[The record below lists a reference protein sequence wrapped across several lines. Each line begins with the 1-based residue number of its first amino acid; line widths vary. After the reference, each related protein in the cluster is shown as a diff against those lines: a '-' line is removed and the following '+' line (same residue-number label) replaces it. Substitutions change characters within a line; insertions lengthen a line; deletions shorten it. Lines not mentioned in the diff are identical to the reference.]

1 MKNKIKFMAL
11 SLLSAL
17 SVSITG
23 CGIKVQALPLEKLKL
38 PNGFKVEVYT
48 DKVWGARSM
57 TLSDKGTLFVGTII
71 PNVVYALPDKNH
83 DGKPDSVIT
92 LIKDLNHPNGVAF
105 KDGSLYVSE
114 IGRLLRY
121 DNIEA
126 NLNKAPKPVV
136 LNKNFPKDEWHGYR
150 YIAFGP
156 DGMLY
161 VPIGAPC
168 NTCLKPE
175 DPRYATLTRL
185 KPDGTKQE
193 VFARGIRNTVGF
205 DWHPKTHELWFTDNG
220 RDHLGD
226 NLPPDELNCAPKAG
240 MDFGFPYR
248 YGKNVSDPEFGSKAP
263 AKSVFTACAM
273 PLGPHVAALG
283 MKFYTGNMF
292 PAEYKNKI
300 FICEHGS
307 WNRSKKIGYRIST
320 VTLDN
325 NKAVSYEP
333 FMTGFL
339 QKDENW
345 GRPVDVLQLP
355 DGSILVSD
363 DFAGAIYRI
372 TYKK

>member
-1 MKNKIKFMAL
+1 MKKKIKLIAIT
-11 SLLSAL
+11 LLSTLIA
-17 SVSITG
+17 SCQTKVS
-23 CGIKVQALPLEKLKL
+23 ALPLEKLKL
-38 PNGFKVEVYT
+38 PPGFKVEVYT
-48 DKVWGARSM
+48 DQVWGARSL
-57 TLSDKGTLFVGTII
+57 TLSDKGTLFVGTIV

-92 LIKDLNHPNGVAF
+92 LIKNLNHPNGVAF
-105 KDGSLYVSE
+105 KDGSLYVAE

-226 NLPPDELNCAPKAG
+226 NLPPDELNYAPKTG

-248 YGKNVSDPEFGSKAP
+248 YGKNVSDPEYGSKAP
-263 AKSVFTACAM
+263 SKAVFTPCAM
-273 PLGPHVAALG
+273 PLGPHVASLG

-292 PAEYKNKI
+292 PSEYKNKI

-320 VTLDN
+320 VTLDG
-325 NKAVSYEP
+325 NKALSYEP
-333 FMTGFL
+333 FMSGFL
-339 QKDENW
+339 QKEENW
-345 GRPVDVLQLP
+345 GRPVDVIQLK
-355 DGSILVSD
+355 DGSMLVSD